1 MADRQRMQF
10 KPFRL
15 PADQWDRLV
24 KLKEETRV
32 SVSAL
37 IREGIDLVIEQRR
50 KEREALIS
58 AGLAVR
64 QDAR

>member
-1 MADRQRMQF
+1 MQF